1 MKSPFLITLKRDQI
15 YGEDWI
21 RPLGTPAIGNAVQ
34 ERPPAHEKVRFRRHE
49 IGDLARLPSALA
61 ARSPK
66 RGRWQGNRRW
76 LWWLTLVPTGVV
88 LALLLFVVAFSNSLG
103 GETLRVQAERAIS
116 SLAGKPLEVSF
127 GSTGLGFDDFS
138 LLSVR
143 IKDARISDPDNGG
156 AVFEAGDLSFGLRA
170 LPLLTGNVR
179 LGGARLSNSRI
190 DLSNANAGGGTHL
203 DAIFDERGLV
213 DPELMEEQFFRAG
226 RMLFEA
232 LDGGISDT
240 LELRSVTI
248 VFGEEPSEALFIE
261 AARLDR
267 SEPTAIKAEAD
278 IVMGGRQLRLEVSAT
293 RPTLGGEVTAIK
305 MAIFLHEDHDKE
317 LPSAIMPGSGR
328 IAVSGTRDGEG
339 DARLTINARLTD
351 IALADTDTQYDRF
364 NILLSAYSGSGLN
377 KLEISDFRVSTGQS
391 AWRFHGALG
400 AMPTE
405 LTELA
410 EPAYRFELVSDG
422 SHLAPRG
429 SLEPSIDVLARL
441 AGTINADGR
450 RVSLDELAVRTTSG
464 EARGRA
470 AFNFETWNS
479 PGLELELWVADLPVG
494 QTKQLWPW
502 FAAPGARSWVQQNL
516 FGGSVTEGWLRVALE
531 PGRLLNE
538 VPTLPGEVMG
548 NFAVE
553 RVRFDVA
560 GRIPPVRE
568 GIGRVVFDGS
578 IVDISL
584 DSGTV
589 FLGSGRTVAAN
600 NGTFHIDASS
610 DKQLIGVL
618 DIDVAGEAAAIM
630 ELASYDPINAS
641 GYLDLTP
648 EDLKGQVSGKIVA
661 DIPLEAD
668 VSRDELAW
676 MVVLDYESLSLAKP
690 FQDYRISDAKG
701 SILVEPSRVVIDAEA
716 RLDDMPARVY
726 LVEPLDGS
734 QTNRQQEVSL
744 RFDNS
749 TRDRLAPGLASFL
762 SGSAAV
768 EMRSSEAGRHEIG
781 VDLGASRLSV
791 PWAGWTKGSGIPA
804 KASFV
809 MENAGAQTV
818 LDNFALSGETFAVH
832 GSLALAAGELQN
844 ARFYDVRLN
853 RGDEFSVDIVR
864 QGPGYAIDISGKSLD
879 ARSLVRHLTEEGE
892 AGVGSVD
899 GVPIKL
905 EMRMDQIVGFHGEV
919 LRNVRLTYGGT
930 GAQIDSLFF
939 SAITASGHPVHFRHD
954 TVDGSR
960 NITMQSTDAGAVV
973 RFLDLYER
981 MEGGTIELALS
992 GRTDG
997 PLSGHVDARDFWLV
1011 NEPRLGSLV
1020 STPPQGSDR
1029 SLNQAVRGQVD
1040 VTRVR
1045 FDRGFAQIG
1054 KGPGYLSIGN
1064 GVLRGAQ
1071 IGTTFRGVLYDANGN
1086 MDITGTFLP
1095 AYGLNRIFGE
1105 IPLVGQILGN
1115 GRDGGLIGVTY
1126 RLAGKAGEPQLQV
1139 NPLSAVAPGIFRS
1152 VFEFN

>member
-1 MKSPFLITLKRDQI
+1 
-15 YGEDWI
+15 
-21 RPLGTPAIGNAVQ
+21 VQ

-49 IGDLARLPSALA
+49 IGDLESLPSALA
-61 ARSPK
+61 ARPSMRSRK
-66 RGRWQGNRRW
+66 TGRRRR
-76 LWWLTLVPTGVV
+76 LWPLALVPSGLLVALLLAV
-88 LALLLFVVAFSNSLG
+88 LALSNGLG
-103 GETLRVQAERAIS
+103 GETLRVQAERSLSA
-116 SLAGKPLEVSF
+116 LAGKPLQVSF
-127 GSTGLGFDDFS
+127 GSTGLGFQSGS
-138 LLSVR
+138 LLSIK
-143 IKDARISDPDNGG
+143 IKDALVSDPQDGG
-156 AVFEAGDLSFGLRA
+156 TVFEAKELSFGLRT
-170 LPLLTGNVR
+170 LPLLTGRVQ
-179 LGGARLSNSRI
+179 LSGVRLSNSRI
-190 DLSNANAGGGTHL
+190 DMSGIPSGGSAFAAL
-203 DAIFDERGLV
+203 LDERGLV
-213 DPELMEEQFFRAG
+213 DPDRLEHELFRAG
-226 RMLFEA
+226 YRLFHA
-232 LDGGISDT
+232 LENGFAGA
-240 LELRSVTI
+240 LELRNVNLVAAGGGQDILIERARLERPDPTIMTVEADLGVEERAVRLEASARRPFEGGEIAAIELALELEEELERAGTLPESAGMKLSALRRDGGETRLSVTAS
-248 VFGEEPSEALFIE
+248 VAGLNLTASEGE
-261 AARLDR
+261 
-267 SEPTAIKAEAD
+267 
-278 IVMGGRQLRLEVSAT
+278 
-293 RPTLGGEVTAIK
+293 
-305 MAIFLHEDHDKE
+305 
-317 LPSAIMPGSGR
+317 
-328 IAVSGTRDGEG
+328 
-339 DARLTINARLTD
+339 
-351 IALADTDTQYDRF
+351 RF
-364 NILLSAYSGSGLN
+364 DVGLSAYTGTGLD
-377 KLEISDFRVSTGQS
+377 KLEISDLSIAVGASRWQ
-391 AWRFHGALG
+391 FHGAIG
-400 AMPTE
+400 ALP
-405 LTELA
+405 A
-410 EPAYRFELVSDG
+410 EAASQDNGYRFELVSDG
-422 SHLAPRG
+422 SRVAPEG
-429 SLEPSIDVLARL
+429 SREPTVTALARL
-441 AGTINADGR
+441 SGTMDADAR
-450 RVSLDELAVRTTSG
+450 LVSLEELAIRTNAG
-464 EARGRA
+464 EAYGQGR
-470 AFNFETWNS
+470 FSFEDWHS
-479 PGLELELWVADLPVG
+479 PGIELDIWVADLPVG

-502 FAAPGARSWVQQNL
+502 FAAPEARNWVHQHL
-516 FGGSVTEGWLRVALE
+516 FGGVVTEGRLSVALP
-531 PGRLLNE
+531 PGRLNSGE
-538 VPTLPGEVMG
+538 PTRSGEVAG
-548 NFAVE
+548 SFSVE

-578 IVDISL
+578 IVDVSL
-584 DSGTV
+584 ESGNV
-589 FLGSGRTVAAN
+589 FLGSGRTVAAS
-600 NGTFHIDASS
+600 NGTFHIDASP
-610 DKQLIGVL
+610 DKPLIGVL

-630 ELASYDPINAS
+630 ELASYDPINAT

-648 EDLKGQVSGKIVA
+648 ADLKGSVSGKIVA

-668 VSRDELAW
+668 VRRDQLEW
-676 MVVLDYESLSLAKP
+676 MVVLDYEDLALAKP

-716 RLDDMPARVY
+716 RLDDMPARIYV
-726 LVEPLDGS
+726 VEPLDGS
-734 QTNRQQEVSL
+734 QTGRRQEVSL
-744 RFDNS
+744 RVDDN
-749 TRDRLAPGLASFL
+749 TRDRLAPGLAGFL

-768 EMRSSEAGRHEIG
+768 EMRSSDAGRHEIG

-791 PWAGWTKGSGIPA
+791 PWAGWSKGSGIPA
-804 KASFV
+804 MASFV
-809 MENAGAQTV
+809 MENSGVRTV
-818 LDNFALSGETFAVH
+818 LDDFALRGETFSVQ
-832 GSLALAAGELQN
+832 GSLALAEGELQN
-844 ARFYDVRLN
+844 ARFHDVRLN

-864 QGPGYAIDISGKSLD
+864 AGRGYSIDISGRSLD
-879 ARSLVRHLTEEGE
+879 ARSLVRHLTEEGD
-892 AGVGSVD
+892 AGAKSVE

-905 EMRMDQIVGFHGEV
+905 EMRMEQVVGFHEEAF
-919 LRNVRLTYGGT
+919 RNVRLTYQGT
-930 GAQIDSLFF
+930 GTKIDNLFF
-939 SAITASGHPVHFRHD
+939 SATTASGHPVHFRHD

-981 MEGGTIELALS
+981 MDGGSIELALS